1 MKKKILVANGDPLFR
16 ESLRK
21 VLQAEGH
28 RVALAATGQEGIK
41 RYQAEAFD
49 LLLLDVNLPDISGW
63 NIFKTLASLNPF
75 LPVIITTRNDQN
87 ELAVF
92 WGDTKSAEP
101 LNITRVLQTV
111 SEKVRRTLRHYRRL
125 GVCVLVLQTVSGKVR
140 RTPGGAPLMAARPA
154 LQYEPCA
161 PATCKSSTTLEPEP

>member
-16 ESLRK
+16 ESLQK

-41 RYQAEAFD
+41 QYQTEPFD
-49 LLLLDVNLPDISGW
+49 LLLLDMNLPGISGW
-63 NIFKTLASLNPF
+63 NIFKTLASINPF
-75 LPVIITTRNDQN
+75 LPVVITARNDQN

-111 SEKVRRTLRHYRRL
+111 S
-125 GVCVLVLQTVSGKVR
+125 GKVR
-140 RTPGGAPLMAARPA
+140 RTPGAASPMTARPA
-154 LQYEPCA
+154 LLFEPCA
-161 PATCKSSTTLEPEP
+161 PATGKSSATLEPEP